1 MPETATEIILT
12 LPTEIQIGKRFYSVN
27 LNTFRNLYYIT
38 KNQMKKKYTELVM
51 KELSGCKCHFEAV
64 NIHYKIYFGDRR
76 RHDVTNVVAM
86 VDKFL
91 EDALVKC
98 HIIDD
103 DDYKHVR
110 KGSWEY
116 GGIKPGKPEIEVTIS
131 ELYNKGKD
139 YKGLDLT

>member
-1 MPETATEIILT
+1 MYQIKNRLYPDFDKTQKSGVCNYLRALVKQNLGLTYSDIL
-12 LPTEIQIGKRFYSVN
+12 
-27 LNTFRNLYYIT
+27 
-38 KNQMKKKYTELVM
+38 
-51 KELSGCKCHFEAV
+51 
-64 NIHYKIYFGDRR
+64 
-76 RHDVTNVVAM
+76 
-86 VDKFL
+86 DKFL